1 MKKLL
6 ILISFIVFLQSTY
19 AQKGKFHFKGRISNL
34 SQFNDT
40 SLKLY
45 LYKGN
50 VLKDSIDVDEFGIYN
65 KVVDSGK
72 YEIKLSSQN
81 NTLFSI
87 HQFKVKPGSNF
98 CNFTYGSSSNNF
110 LASYKNGVVKS
121 PIEVNTLKSEAKS
134 KKDIPPFMH
143 HSSDDHF
150 RSTDSEI
157 KEEPGIGQI
166 TAGHWRDLDHWSEWI
181 KTNHD
186 PKISALQ
193 SNWGFNLHH
202 LQQYTLKNSD
212 NVVLPFI
219 KVKFTNLRTR
229 QVWASISDV
238 NGIVYSWLDFDNKN
252 SGDVIKIE
260 FTDKNIHYK
269 LKKTGEHQ
277 HEIMI
282 EEDAPQKALGLDL
295 AFVVDATGSMGD
307 EIKFL
312 QLELVDI
319 ISKVSKSNPCLKMRT
334 GALFYKDD
342 GDDYLTRAMPLNEQ
356 LSITGSFITEQSANG
371 GGDFPEA
378 LDFALENALT
388 QLDWSE
394 TPSHKIM
401 ILLLDAPCHNDTAS
415 KNRIKRSIEK
425 ASSMGIHIIP
435 VAASGIDL
443 STEFL
448 LKNIAIAT
456 NGEYV
461 YITDDSHIGN
471 SHLQPT
477 GGKSDVKPLNELLI
491 ETLAKYTGEAC
502 KNKVVQIA
510 PIDTII
516 KDSSNNQALE
526 TDSIFSSELVFGSN
540 WSILFYPNPS
550 RDKVYIEAD
559 NIIDEILITDLNGK
573 TVFSLLKPE
582 MTTEINTSEWS
593 SGIYVVR
600 VLKGEEV
607 VTGKLMVMH

>member
-6 ILISFIVFLQSTY
+6 ILIPFIFSFQIAD
-19 AQKGKFHFKGRISNL
+19 AQNGKFLFKGRISNL
-34 SQFNDT
+34 SNNTDS

-45 LYKGN
+45 LFKGN
-50 VLKDSIDVDEFGIYN
+50 VLKDSINVDEFGIYN
-65 KVVDSGK
+65 KMVDTGK
-72 YEIKLSSQN
+72 YEIKLSNQYS
-81 NTLFSI
+81 TLFAI
-87 HQFKVKPGSNF
+87 NHFKVRPSSNF
-98 CNFTYGSSSNNF
+98 CNFTYGNSTNNQLESF
-110 LASYKNGVVKS
+110 KNGLVKS
-121 PIEVNTLKSEAKS
+121 PIEVKTLKSDAKV
-134 KKDIPPFMH
+134 KKASPPFMH
-143 HSSDDHF
+143 SSPDDHF
-150 RSTDSEI
+150 GITDFEI
-157 KEEPGIGQI
+157 KEEPRIGQI
-166 TAGHWRDLDHWSEWI
+166 TAGHWRDLDHWSDWI
-181 KTNHD
+181 KTNND
-186 PKISALQ
+186 PIVSALQ
-193 SNWGFNLHH
+193 SNWGFNLIN
-202 LQQYTLKNSD
+202 LQQYTLKNSAD
-212 NVVLPFI
+212 LALPFI
-219 KVKFTNLRTR
+219 KVKFTDTR
-229 QVWASISDV
+229 NNQVWESVSDA
-238 NGIVYSWLDFDNKN
+238 NGIVYSWFDLIKKN
-252 SGDVIKIE
+252 LEDVIKVE
-260 FTDKNIHYK
+260 FADKNVLYK

-277 HEIMI
+277 FDLII
-282 EEDAPQKALGLDL
+282 DSNIPQKAFGLDL

-319 ISKVSKSNPCLKMRT
+319 IHKVSKANPCLNMRT

-342 GDDYLTRAMPLNEQ
+342 GDDYLTRTMPLNEQ

-378 LDFALENALT
+378 LDYALENALT
-388 QLDWSE
+388 QLSWSE
-394 TPSHKIM
+394 NQSHKIM

-415 KNRIKRSIEK
+415 KNRIRRSVQK

-435 VAASGIDL
+435 VAASGINQ

-461 YITDDSHIGN
+461 YITDDSKIGN
-471 SHLQPT
+471 SHIQPT
-477 GGKSDVKPLNELLI
+477 GGKSDVKPLNDLLI
-491 ETLAKYTGEAC
+491 ETILKYTGEAC
-502 KNKVVQIA
+502 KNKTVHIS

-516 KDSSNNQALE
+516 RDSSHNQPLE

-550 RDKVYIEAD
+550 RDKVFIEAD

-582 MTTEINTSEWS
+582 MTTEINTSDWS

-600 VLKGEEV
+600 VLKGKEV
-607 VTGKLMVMH
+607 VTGKLMVIH